1 MSAVAR
7 ATAEPDVASPALRRV
22 IVALVALKVAGLI
35 LVVDPHGLQSFDLPK
50 TLYSHAFGWL
60 IAGAIGIALLRHGPG
75 IVPRTP
81 LNLFVVLYGAVAV
94 LSALRADVPYIA
106 LFGEHPTYLGLTFV
120 ADMVVLYL
128 AVAISVRDR
137 EDIVTLVAPIGCA
150 AVFALLYGFV
160 QAAGLDPLR
169 WSDDPAQRPFSTFGH
184 PDHFGYAV
192 GVLVAAA
199 AAVIAAPRA
208 SSPLRLAAGAIALAG
223 IAAAGIVATRG
234 TILGLIGA
242 APAIAYLR
250 LRYGRLHVAGVAA
263 AALVVLVAAGA
274 VFAFTPL
281 GERARGAVGGAPTID
296 RLLIYASAIDA
307 FFGRPVLGYGPAG
320 FAVAYPA
327 YRLAE
332 SGPII
337 GASRPQVDAHDWL
350 LQTAVS
356 FGIIGL
362 AALLALILA
371 GTRALFA
378 ALARAPVF
386 VGALLAAWCAYW
398 LEGLVSVGFVGIDWF
413 PWLALGVAAAFTTRT
428 VWREPAISR
437 SRRFAAVPVAMLALI
452 LALSGSVS
460 FAANRAAAVSEAAW
474 KAGATDIALAAARS
488 AVDRDGGRAHYW
500 NALGLALEQ
509 AGRWPEAETAYAEA
523 ARRAPYRAPYWDN
536 LAWARSHQGASR
548 AADAVSAAERG
559 LAEDPADPY
568 TSFTLAEMLRQ
579 IGDCDDALTNAA
591 RAFTLYRDGAF
602 FSRSLARAAL
612 CATDHARSLAVLE
625 NAAPADSA
633 EVHAALADLL
643 LADGDRERARAHA
656 TRALQIDPA
665 QPVAISVMK
674 ALRTP

>member
-1 MSAVAR
+1 MSAAAGTTAQTEVA
-7 ATAEPDVASPALRRV
+7 PALRRV
-22 IVALVALKVAGLI
+22 IVGLVALKIAGLI
-35 LVVDPHGLQSFDLPK
+35 LAFDPHGLQSFDLPK

-60 IAGAIGIALLRHGPG
+60 IAGAIAIALVRHGPG

-81 LNLFVVLYGAVAV
+81 LNLFVILYAAIAA

-106 LFGEHPTYLGLTFV
+106 LFGEHPTYLGLTFI

-137 EDIVTLVAPIGCA
+137 EDIVTLVAPIACA
-150 AVFALLYGFV
+150 TICALLYGFV

-169 WSDDPAQRPFSTFGH
+169 WTESPGQRPFSTFGH
-184 PDHFGYAV
+184 PDHFGYAA
-192 GVLVAAA
+192 GVMIAAA

-208 SSPLRLAAGAIALAG
+208 SAPLRAAAAIVVVLGLAAAT
-223 IAAAGIVATRG
+223 IVATRG
-234 TILGLIGA
+234 TIVGLIGA

-250 LRYGRLHVAGVAA
+250 LRQGRLHVAGVAA
-263 AALVVLVAAGA
+263 AALVILVAAGA

-281 GERARGAVGGAPTID
+281 GARTRGSVGGAPTID
-296 RLLIYASAIDA
+296 RLLIYGTAIDA
-307 FFGRPVLGYGPAG
+307 FFSRPILGYGPAG

-332 SGPII
+332 SGPIL
-337 GASRPQVDAHDWL
+337 GASRPQVDAHDWI

-356 FGIIGL
+356 FGVVGL

-371 GTRALFA
+371 GTRMLIA

-398 LEGLVSVGFVGIDWF
+398 VEGLVSVGFVGIDWL

-428 VWREPAISR
+428 VWAEPVSR
-437 SRRFAAVPVAMLALI
+437 PRRFAAAPIALLALI
-452 LALSGSVS
+452 LAFTGGMS
-460 FAANRAAAVSEAAW
+460 FAANRAAATSEAAW
-474 KAGATDIALAAARS
+474 KAGATDLALAAARS
-488 AVDRDGGRAHYW
+488 AVERDGGRAHYW
-500 NALGLALEQ
+500 NALGLALDQ
-509 AGRWPEAETAYAEA
+509 AARWPEAEAAYAEA
-523 ARRAPYRAPYWDN
+523 VRRAPYRAPYWEN
-536 LAWARSHQGASR
+536 LAWARSHQGATR
-548 AADAVSAAERG
+548 AADAVSAAQRA
-559 LAEDPADPY
+559 LAEDPVDPY
-568 TSFTLAEMLRQ
+568 ASFTLAEMLRQ
-579 IGDCDDALTNAA
+579 LGDCDDALTHAS
-591 RAFTLYRDGAF
+591 RAFALYKDGPF
-602 FSRSLARAAL
+602 FSRALARAAL
-612 CATDHARSLAVLE
+612 CATDHVRSRALLE
-625 NAAPADSA
+625 RAAPADSA

-665 QPVAISVMK
+665 QPVAITVMK